1 MITINHENFLDIKYL
16 ASKIFDPLEGFMNYE
31 DFKNV
36 VYDMKLTNGSIWT
49 LPITLEVENLN
60 SYTVGSI
67 RDLYYKNE
75 LIGNIHIE
83 DKFQVQDKDLFEI
96 YQTKDL
102 NHPGI
107 KKEKSKSSF
116 KIAGKIQLKEEFY
129 QDSLYK
135 NILQDIFSKKNKEV
149 KTIAGFQTRNAIHK
163 AHEHLQKIALEL
175 CDALFINP
183 LIGWK
188 KEGDFTQ
195 EAVMSAYKIMFEE
208 FYPKNRVFI
217 QGLETNMRY
226 AGPKEAIFHA
236 IVRKNAGCTHFIIGR
251 DHAGVGDYYGVY
263 EAHKLAK
270 ELNSANELGIEL
282 LLLKEPY
289 FCSKCQEI
297 VSEKVCSHKDTHKI
311 SISGTK
317 IRKALISGEI
327 PDERFMRKEV
337 AQTLINLG
345 VNNIFIKD

>member
-1 MITINHENFLDIKYL
+1 M
-16 ASKIFDPLEGFMNYE
+16 
-31 DFKNV
+31 
-36 VYDMKLTNGSIWT
+36 
-49 LPITLEVENLN
+49 
-60 SYTVGSI
+60 
-67 RDLYYKNE
+67 
-75 LIGNIHIE
+75 
-83 DKFQVQDKDLFEI
+83 QVKDLFEI

-107 KKEKSKSSF
+107 KKEKLKSPF
-116 KIAGKIQLKEEFY
+116 KIAGKIQLREEIY

-135 NILQDIFSKKNKEV
+135 NILQDVFNKKNKEV

-236 IVRKNAGCTHFIIGR
+236 IIRKNAGCTHFIIGR

-263 EAHKLAK
+263 ETHKLEK

-337 AQTLINLG
+337 AQALINLG
-345 VNNIFIKD
+345 VSNIFIKDKMQKYILTVGPSLDNKFKINKIHQDNFIYRINGAHGNLEDIKNTIFNISNQNKSAKILIDLPGNKIRTANISEPIQFSKIKILP

>member
-1 MITINHENFLDIKYL
+1 MIFVNYENLLDLKYL
-16 ASKIFDPLEGFMNYE
+16 ASGIFDPLEGFMNHE
-31 DFKNV
+31 DFKSV
-36 VYDMKLTNGSIWT
+36 VYDMKLSNGVIWT
-49 LPITLEVENLN
+49 LPITLEVEDLN
-60 SYTVGSI
+60 SYVIGST
-67 RDLYYKNE
+67 RDLYYQNE
-75 LIGNIHIE
+75 LIGNIYIE

-102 NHPGI
+102 SHPGI
-107 KKEKSKSSF
+107 KKEKSKSPF
-116 KIAGKIQLKEEFY
+116 KIAGKIQLKQEVY

-135 NILQDIFSKKNKEV
+135 GVLQDVFSKKNKEV
-149 KTIAGFQTRNAIHK
+149 RTIVGFQTRNAIHK
-163 AHEHLQKIALEL
+163 AHEHLQKIALEV

-188 KEGDFTQ
+188 KQGDFTQ
-195 EAVMSAYKIMFEE
+195 EAVMEAYEVMFEE
-208 FYPKNRVFI
+208 FYPKNRVYI

-236 IVRKNAGCTHFIIGR
+236 IVRKNAGCSHFIIGR

-263 EAHKLAK
+263 DAHKLAK
-270 ELNSANELGIEL
+270 ELSPSKDLGIEL

-289 FCSKCQEI
+289 FCTKCQEI
-297 VSEKVCSHKDTHKI
+297 VSEKVCSHQDGHKI

-337 AQTLINLG
+337 AQALINLG
-345 VNNIFIKD
+345 INNIFIKE